1 MSILRH
7 RLKNAAIAL
16 FCTVIWVLLAGMF
29 IWDGFSTNTF
39 NRVLANVLASPYM
52 LSGLFR
58 SEPVGICVAL
68 ALQFGICFIA
78 ISALKRKRTKEDL

>member
-16 FCTVIWVLLAGMF
+16 LCTVIWVLLAGMF
-29 IWDGFSTNTF
+29 SWGGYSSNTF
-39 NRVLANVLASPYM
+39 IRILANVLASPYT
-52 LSGLFR
+52 LSGLFL
-58 SEPVGICVAL
+58 SETVGISVAI

-78 ISALKRKRTKEDL
+78 VSALKGKRTSKV